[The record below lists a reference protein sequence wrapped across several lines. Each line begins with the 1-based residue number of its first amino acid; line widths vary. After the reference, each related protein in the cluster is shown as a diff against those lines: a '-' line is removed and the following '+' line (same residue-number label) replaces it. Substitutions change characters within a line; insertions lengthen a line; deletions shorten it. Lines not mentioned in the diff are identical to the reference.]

1 MRRFFYN
8 QPNLLQVGSTVP
20 LTEEIFHHWC
30 KVLRASMGEQALF
43 FDGQGGEYT
52 VTLTDITKKQA
63 LVTIND
69 FNPIN
74 RDLPF
79 TVNIALVM
87 SRGERMDYAIQK
99 ATELGVSSIQL
110 LTSQHGEVRLKA
122 DQADKKLAHWQQVAV
137 SACEQCGLNIVPNLL
152 APKAFS
158 DWIDEPAGVPISNT
172 VTKLILAVPPDDS
185 GVVTSCNQIEGSD
198 IEHSD
203 IEHNDIEPIA
213 PYTPYPNPL
222 PHITNQFR
230 QCSLAQFWLL
240 IGAEGGFSAQE
251 ITQAIERGF
260 IPWQIGERVLRTET
274 APVVALSSLLTLHQ
288 TLTLAKE

>member
-1 MRRFFYN
+1 MRRFFYT
-8 QPNLLQVGSTVP
+8 QPNSLQVGSTLP
-20 LTEEIFHHWC
+20 LTEDIFHHWC

-43 FDGQGGEYT
+43 FDGQGGEYS
-52 VTLTDITKKQA
+52 VTLTNITKKQA

-69 FNPIN
+69 FNSIN

-152 APKAFS
+152 APKAVS
-158 DWIDEPAGVPISNT
+158 DWIDEPAGVPTSSN

-185 GVVTSCNQIEGSD
+185 GVVTPCNQIEGDD
-198 IEHSD
+198 IG
-203 IEHNDIEPIA
+203 HNDIEPIT
-213 PYTPYPNPL
+213 PYTPYSNPL

-240 IGAEGGFSAQE
+240 IGAEGGFAEQE

-260 IPWQIGERVLRTET
+260 MPWQIGERVLRTET

-288 TLTLAKE
+288 TLTLAQE

>member
-1 MRRFFYN
+1 MRRFFYT
-8 QPNLLQVGSTVP
+8 QPNSLQVGSTLP
-20 LTEEIFHHWC
+20 LTEDIFHHWC

-43 FDGQGGEYT
+43 FAGQGGEYT

-74 RDLPF
+74 RALPF

-152 APKAFS
+152 APKAVS
-158 DWIDEPAGVPISNT
+158 DWIDEPAGVPTSSN

-185 GVVTSCNQIEGSD
+185 GVVTPCNQIEGND
-198 IEHSD
+198 IEH
-203 IEHNDIEPIA
+203 HDIEPIT
-213 PYTPYPNPL
+213 PYTPYSNPL

-240 IGAEGGFSAQE
+240 IGAEGGFAEQE

-260 IPWQIGERVLRTET
+260 MPWQIGERVLRTET

-288 TLTLAKE
+288 TLTLAQE

>member
-8 QPNLLQVGSTVP
+8 QPNSLKVGSTVP

-69 FNPIN
+69 FNSIN
-74 RDLPF
+74 RALPF

-122 DQADKKLAHWQQVAV
+122 DQTDKKLAHWQQVAV

-158 DWIDEPAGVPISNT
+158 DWIDEPAGVPTSSN

-185 GVVTSCNQIEGSD
+185 GVVPPCNQIEGN
-198 IEHSD
+198 D
-203 IEHNDIEPIA
+203 IEHNDIEPIT
-213 PYTPYPNPL
+213 PYTNPL

-230 QCSLAQFWLL
+230 QCTLAQFWLL

-260 IPWQIGERVLRTET
+260 MPWQIGERVLRTET

-288 TLTLAKE
+288 TLTLAQE

>member
-20 LTEEIFHHWC
+20 LTEDIFHHWC
-30 KVLRASMGEQALF
+30 KVLRASIGEQSLF

-185 GVVTSCNQIEGSD
+185 GVVTSCNQIEGKD
-198 IEHSD
+198 IEHK
-203 IEHNDIEPIA
+203 DIEPIT
-213 PYTPYPNPL
+213 PCTPYPNPL

-240 IGAEGGFSAQE
+240 IGAEGGFSEQE

-260 IPWQIGERVLRTET
+260 MPWQIGERVLRTET

-288 TLTLAKE
+288 TLTLAQE

>member
-8 QPNLLQVGSTVP
+8 QPNSLQVGSTLP
-20 LTEEIFHHWC
+20 LTEDIFHHWC
-30 KVLRASMGEQALF
+30 KVLRASVGEQALF

-63 LVTIND
+63 LVSIND

-79 TVNIALVM
+79 IVNIALVM

-122 DQADKKLAHWQQVAV
+122 DQTDKKLAHWQQIAV

-158 DWIDEPAGVPISNT
+158 DWIGEPAGVPTSSN

-185 GVVTSCNQIEGSD
+185 GVVTPCNQIEGND
-198 IEHSD
+198 IEHK
-203 IEHNDIEPIA
+203 DIEPS
-213 PYTPYPNPL
+213 TPYIPYANPL

-230 QCSLAQFWLL
+230 QCTLAQFWLL

-260 IPWQIGERVLRTET
+260 MPWQIGERVLRTET

-288 TLTLAKE
+288 TLSVAQE

>member
-8 QPNLLQVGSTVP
+8 QPNLLQVGSTLP
-20 LTEEIFHHWC
+20 LTEAIFHHWC
-30 KVLRASMGEQALF
+30 KVLRASVGEQALF

-52 VTLTDITKKQA
+52 VTLTDVTKKQA

-79 TVNIALVM
+79 IVNIALVM

-122 DQADKKLAHWQQVAV
+122 DQTDKKLAHWQQVAV

-158 DWIDEPAGVPISNT
+158 DWIGEPAGVPTSSN
-172 VTKLILAVPPDDS
+172 VTKLILAVPSNDS
-185 GVVTSCNQIEGSD
+185 GVATPCNQIQAD
-198 IEHSD
+198 D
-203 IEHNDIEPIA
+203 IEHNDIEPST
-213 PYTPYPNPL
+213 PYTNPL

-230 QCSLAQFWLL
+230 QCTLAQFWLL

-251 ITQAIERGF
+251 ITQAIERDF
-260 IPWQIGERVLRTET
+260 MPWQIGERVLRTET

-288 TLTLAKE
+288 TLTLAQE

>member
-8 QPNLLQVGSTVP
+8 QPNSLQVGSTAP
-20 LTEEIFHHWC
+20 LTEDIFHHWC
-30 KVLRASMGEQALF
+30 KVLRASMGEQAVF

-74 RDLPF
+74 RALPF
-79 TVNIALVM
+79 TVSIALVM

-122 DQADKKLAHWQQVAV
+122 DQAAKKLAHWQQVAV
-137 SACEQCGLNIVPNLL
+137 SACEQCGLNIVPTLL

-158 DWIDEPAGVPISNT
+158 DWIDEPAGVPISSN

-185 GVVTSCNQIEGSD
+185 GVVTPCHD
-198 IEHSD
+198 IER
-203 IEHNDIEPIA
+203 NKIEPIT
-213 PYTPYPNPL
+213 PYAPYPNPL

-240 IGAEGGFSAQE
+240 IGAEGGFSEQE

-260 IPWQIGERVLRTET
+260 MPWQIGERVLRTET
-274 APVVALSSLLTLHQ
+274 APVVALSSLLTLYQ
-288 TLTLAKE
+288 TLTVAQE

>member
-8 QPNLLQVGSTVP
+8 QPNSLKVGSTVP

-30 KVLRASMGEQALF
+30 KVLRASIGEQSLF

-52 VTLTDITKKQA
+52 VTLTDVTKKQA

-74 RDLPF
+74 RALPF

-110 LTSQHGEVRLKA
+110 LTSQHGEVRLKV
-122 DQADKKLAHWQQVAV
+122 DQTDKKLAHWQQVAV
-137 SACEQCGLNIVPNLL
+137 SACEQCGLNIVPTLL
-152 APKAFS
+152 APKSFS
-158 DWIDEPAGVPISNT
+158 DWIGELAGMPTSTN
-172 VTKLILAVPPDDS
+172 VTKLILAVPPDD
-185 GVVTSCNQIEGSD
+185 IERSD
-198 IEHSD
+198 V
-203 IEHNDIEPIA
+203 EHNDIEPIT

-222 PHITNQFR
+222 PQITNQFR

-240 IGAEGGFSAQE
+240 IGAEGGFSEQE

-260 IPWQIGERVLRTET
+260 MPWQIGERVLRTET

-288 TLTLAKE
+288 TLTLAQE

>member
-1 MRRFFYN
+1 
-8 QPNLLQVGSTVP
+8 
-20 LTEEIFHHWC
+20 
-30 KVLRASMGEQALF
+30 MGEQALF

-74 RDLPF
+74 RALPF

-99 ATELGVSSIQL
+99 STELGVSSIQL

-122 DQADKKLAHWQQVAV
+122 DQTDKKLAHWQQIAV
-137 SACEQCGLNIVPNLL
+137 SACEQCGLNIVPTLL

-158 DWIDEPAGVPISNT
+158 DWIDEPAGVPTSAD

-185 GVVTSCNQIEGSD
+185 GVVPPCNQIEGN
-198 IEHSD
+198 D
-203 IEHNDIEPIA
+203 IEHNDIEPIT

-230 QCSLAQFWLL
+230 QCTLAQFWLL
-240 IGAEGGFSAQE
+240 IGAEGGFSEQE
-251 ITQAIERGF
+251 ITQAIERDF
-260 IPWQIGERVLRTET
+260 MPWQIGERVLRTET

-288 TLTLAKE
+288 TLTLAQE

>member
-30 KVLRASMGEQALF
+30 KVLRASMGEQSLF

-52 VTLTDITKKQA
+52 VTLTNVTKKQA

-122 DQADKKLAHWQQVAV
+122 DQAAKKLAHWQQVAV

-158 DWIDEPAGVPISNT
+158 DWIDEPAGVPTSAN

-185 GVVTSCNQIEGSD
+185 GLVTPCNQIEGND
-198 IEHSD
+198 IQQ
-203 IEHNDIEPIA
+203 NGIEPIT

-240 IGAEGGFSAQE
+240 IGAEGGFSEQE

-260 IPWQIGERVLRTET
+260 MPWQIGERVLRTET

-288 TLTLAKE
+288 TLTVAQE

>member
-1 MRRFFYN
+1 
-8 QPNLLQVGSTVP
+8 
-20 LTEEIFHHWC
+20 
-30 KVLRASMGEQALF
+30 MGEQALF

-52 VTLTDITKKQA
+52 VTLTDVTKKQA

-74 RDLPF
+74 RALPF

-137 SACEQCGLNIVPNLL
+137 SACEQCGLNIVPTLL
-152 APKAFS
+152 APKSFS
-158 DWIDEPAGVPISNT
+158 DWIGELAGMPTSTN
-172 VTKLILAVPPDDS
+172 VTKLILAVPPDD
-185 GVVTSCNQIEGSD
+185 IERSD
-198 IEHSD
+198 V
-203 IEHNDIEPIA
+203 EHNDIEPIT

-222 PHITNQFR
+222 PQITNQFR

-240 IGAEGGFSAQE
+240 IGAEGGFSEQE

-260 IPWQIGERVLRTET
+260 MPWQIGERVLRTET

-288 TLTLAKE
+288 TLTVAQE

>member
-8 QPNLLQVGSTVP
+8 QPNSLKVGSTVP

-30 KVLRASMGEQALF
+30 KVLRASMGEQSLF

-52 VTLTDITKKQA
+52 VTLTNVTKKQA

-122 DQADKKLAHWQQVAV
+122 DQAAKKLAHWQQVAV

-158 DWIDEPAGVPISNT
+158 DWIDEPAGVPTSAN

-185 GVVTSCNQIEGSD
+185 GLVTPCNQIEGND
-198 IEHSD
+198 IQQ
-203 IEHNDIEPIA
+203 NGIEPIT

-260 IPWQIGERVLRTET
+260 MPWQIGERVLRTET

-288 TLTLAKE
+288 TLTVAQE

>member
-30 KVLRASMGEQALF
+30 KVLRASMGEQSLF

-52 VTLTDITKKQA
+52 VTLTNVTKKQA

-122 DQADKKLAHWQQVAV
+122 DQAAKKLAHWQQVAV

-158 DWIDEPAGVPISNT
+158 DWIDEPAGVHTSAN

-185 GVVTSCNQIEGSD
+185 DLVTPCNQIEGND
-198 IEHSD
+198 IQQ
-203 IEHNDIEPIA
+203 NGIEPIT

-240 IGAEGGFSAQE
+240 IGAEGGFSEQE

-260 IPWQIGERVLRTET
+260 MPWQIGERVLRTET

-288 TLTLAKE
+288 TLTVAQE

>member
-8 QPNLLQVGSTVP
+8 QPNSLQVGSTVP

-30 KVLRASMGEQALF
+30 KVLRASIGEQALF

-52 VTLTDITKKQA
+52 VTLMDITKKQA

-99 ATELGVSSIQL
+99 ATELGVSSVQL

-158 DWIDEPAGVPISNT
+158 NWIDELAGVPISNN

-185 GVVTSCNQIEGSD
+185 GVVTPCNQIEGSD
-198 IEHSD
+198 IEH
-203 IEHNDIEPIA
+203 NYIEPIT
-213 PYTPYPNPL
+213 PYTNPL
-222 PHITNQFR
+222 PQITNQFR
-230 QCSLAQFWLL
+230 QCSLVQFWLL

-260 IPWQIGERVLRTET
+260 MPWQIGERVLRTET
-274 APVVALSSLLTLHQ
+274 APVVALSSLLTLYQ
-288 TLTLAKE
+288 TLTLAQE

>member
-8 QPNLLQVGSTVP
+8 QPNSLQVGSTVP

-52 VTLTDITKKQA
+52 VTLTNVTKKQA

-74 RDLPF
+74 RALPF

-122 DQADKKLAHWQQVAV
+122 DQAAKKLAHWQQVAV

-158 DWIDEPAGVPISNT
+158 DWIDEPAGVHTSAN

-185 GVVTSCNQIEGSD
+185 GLVTPCNQIEGND
-198 IEHSD
+198 IQQ
-203 IEHNDIEPIA
+203 NGIEPIT

-260 IPWQIGERVLRTET
+260 MPWQIGERVLRTET

-288 TLTLAKE
+288 TLTVAQE

>member
-1 MRRFFYN
+1 MRRFFYT
-8 QPNLLQVGSTVP
+8 QPNSLQVGSTLP
-20 LTEEIFHHWC
+20 LTEDIFHHWC

-74 RDLPF
+74 RALPF

-99 ATELGVSSIQL
+99 STELGVSSIQL

-122 DQADKKLAHWQQVAV
+122 DQAAKKLAHWQQVAV

-158 DWIDEPAGVPISNT
+158 DWIDEPAGVHTSAN

-185 GVVTSCNQIEGSD
+185 GLVTPCNQIEGND
-198 IEHSD
+198 IQQ
-203 IEHNDIEPIA
+203 NGIEPIT

-240 IGAEGGFSAQE
+240 IGAEGGFSEQE

-260 IPWQIGERVLRTET
+260 MPWQIGERVLRTET

-288 TLTLAKE
+288 TLTVAQE

>member
-8 QPNLLQVGSTVP
+8 QPNSLKVGSTVP

-30 KVLRASMGEQALF
+30 KVLRASMGEQSLF

-52 VTLTDITKKQA
+52 VTLTNVTKKQA

-79 TVNIALVM
+79 TVNIALIM

-152 APKAFS
+152 APKAVS
-158 DWIDEPAGVPISNT
+158 DWIDEPAGVPTSSN

-185 GVVTSCNQIEGSD
+185 GVVTPCNQIEGDD
-198 IEHSD
+198 IG
-203 IEHNDIEPIA
+203 HNDIEPIT
-213 PYTPYPNPL
+213 PYTPYSNPL

-240 IGAEGGFSAQE
+240 IGAEGGFAEQE

-260 IPWQIGERVLRTET
+260 MPWQIGERVLRTET

-288 TLTLAKE
+288 TLTLAQE

>member
-30 KVLRASMGEQALF
+30 KVLRASMGEQSLF

-52 VTLTDITKKQA
+52 VTLTNVTKKQA

-122 DQADKKLAHWQQVAV
+122 DQAAKKLAHWQQVAV

-158 DWIDEPAGVPISNT
+158 DWIDEPAGVHTSAN

-185 GVVTSCNQIEGSD
+185 GLVTPCNQIEGND
-198 IEHSD
+198 IQQ
-203 IEHNDIEPIA
+203 NGIEPIT

-260 IPWQIGERVLRTET
+260 MPWQIGERVLRTET

-288 TLTLAKE
+288 TLTLAQE

>member
-20 LTEEIFHHWC
+20 LTEDIFHHWC

-52 VTLTDITKKQA
+52 VTLTDVTKKQA

-74 RDLPF
+74 RALPF
-79 TVNIALVM
+79 IVNIALVM

-122 DQADKKLAHWQQVAV
+122 DQADKKLAHWQQIAV
-137 SACEQCGLNIVPNLL
+137 SACEQCGLNIVPTLL
-152 APKAFS
+152 TPKAFS
-158 DWIDEPAGVPISNT
+158 DWIDELAGVPTSSN
-172 VTKLILAVPPDDS
+172 VTKLILAVPSNDS
-185 GVVTSCNQIEGSD
+185 GVATPCHD
-198 IEHSD
+198 IER
-203 IEHNDIEPIA
+203 NKIEPS
-213 PYTPYPNPL
+213 TPYIPYANPL

-230 QCSLAQFWLL
+230 QCTLAQFWLL
-240 IGAEGGFSAQE
+240 IGAEGGFSEQE

-260 IPWQIGERVLRTET
+260 MPWQIGERVLRTET

-288 TLTLAKE
+288 TLTLAQE

>member
-30 KVLRASMGEQALF
+30 KVLRASIGEQALF

-52 VTLTDITKKQA
+52 VTLTDVTKKQA

-74 RDLPF
+74 RALPF

-158 DWIDEPAGVPISNT
+158 DWIDEPAGVHTSAN

-185 GVVTSCNQIEGSD
+185 GLVTPCNQIEGND
-198 IEHSD
+198 IQQ
-203 IEHNDIEPIA
+203 NGIEPIT

-240 IGAEGGFSAQE
+240 IGAEGGFSEQE

-260 IPWQIGERVLRTET
+260 MPWQIGERVLRTET

-288 TLTLAKE
+288 TLTLAQE

>member
-20 LTEEIFHHWC
+20 LTEDIFHHWC
-30 KVLRASMGEQALF
+30 KVLRASIGEQSLF

-122 DQADKKLAHWQQVAV
+122 DQAAKKLAHWQQVAV

-158 DWIDEPAGVPISNT
+158 DWIDEPTDTN

-185 GVVTSCNQIEGSD
+185 GVATPCNQIEGN
-198 IEHSD
+198 D
-203 IEHNDIEPIA
+203 IEHNDIEPIT
-213 PYTPYPNPL
+213 PYTNPL

-260 IPWQIGERVLRTET
+260 MPWQIGERVLRTET

-288 TLTLAKE
+288 TLTLAQE

>member
-20 LTEEIFHHWC
+20 LTEDIFHHWC
-30 KVLRASMGEQALF
+30 KVLRASVDEQALF

-74 RDLPF
+74 RALPF
-79 TVNIALVM
+79 IVNIALVM

-122 DQADKKLAHWQQVAV
+122 DQADKKLAHWQQVAI

-158 DWIDEPAGVPISNT
+158 DWIDEPAGVPISNN
-172 VTKLILAVPPDDS
+172 VTKLILAVPSEDR
-185 GVVTSCNQIEGSD
+185 GVVPPCHD
-198 IEHSD
+198 IERRD
-203 IEHNDIEPIA
+203 IERNEIEPIT

-222 PHITNQFR
+222 PYITNQFK

-240 IGAEGGFSAQE
+240 IGAEGGFSEQE
-251 ITQAIERGF
+251 ITQAIERDF
-260 IPWQIGERVLRTET
+260 MPWQIGERVLRTET

-288 TLTLAKE
+288 TLTLAQE

>member
-30 KVLRASMGEQALF
+30 KVLRASMDEQALF

-74 RDLPF
+74 RALPF

-122 DQADKKLAHWQQVAV
+122 DQADKKLAHWQQVAI

-158 DWIDEPAGVPISNT
+158 DWIDEPAGVPISSN
-172 VTKLILAVPPDDS
+172 VTKLILAVPPEDS
-185 GVVTSCNQIEGSD
+185 GVVPPCNQIEG
-198 IEHSD
+198 
-203 IEHNDIEPIA
+203 NDIEPST
-213 PYTPYPNPL
+213 PYTNPL

-230 QCSLAQFWLL
+230 QCTLTQFWLL
-240 IGAEGGFSAQE
+240 IGAEGGFSEQE

>member
-1 MRRFFYN
+1 MRRFFYT
-8 QPNLLQVGSTVP
+8 QPNSLQVGSTLP
-20 LTEEIFHHWC
+20 LTEDIFHHWC

-74 RDLPF
+74 RALPF

-152 APKAFS
+152 APKAVS
-158 DWIDEPAGVPISNT
+158 DWIDEPAGVPTSSN

-185 GVVTSCNQIEGSD
+185 GVVTPCNQIEGDD
-198 IEHSD
+198 IG
-203 IEHNDIEPIA
+203 HNDIEPIT
-213 PYTPYPNPL
+213 PYTPYSNPL

-240 IGAEGGFSAQE
+240 IGAEGGFAEQE

-260 IPWQIGERVLRTET
+260 MPWQIGERVLRTET

-288 TLTLAKE
+288 TLTLAQE

>member
-122 DQADKKLAHWQQVAV
+122 DQAAKKLAHWQQIAV

-158 DWIDEPAGVPISNT
+158 DWIDEPAGVPTSSN

-185 GVVTSCNQIEGSD
+185 GVVTPCHGIQSRD
-198 IEHSD
+198 IEH
-203 IEHNDIEPIA
+203 HDIEPIT
-213 PYTPYPNPL
+213 PYTNPL
-222 PHITNQFR
+222 PQITNQFR
-230 QCSLAQFWLL
+230 QCTLAQFWLL
-240 IGAEGGFSAQE
+240 IGAEGGFSEQE

-260 IPWQIGERVLRTET
+260 MPWQIGERVLRTET
-274 APVVALSSLLTLHQ
+274 APVVALSSLLTLYQ
-288 TLTLAKE
+288 TLTLAQE

>member
-8 QPNLLQVGSTVP
+8 QPNSLKVGSTVP

-30 KVLRASMGEQALF
+30 KVLRASMGEQSLF

-52 VTLTDITKKQA
+52 VTLTNVTKKQA

-79 TVNIALVM
+79 TVNIALIM

-122 DQADKKLAHWQQVAV
+122 DQAAKKLAHWQQVAV

-158 DWIDEPAGVPISNT
+158 DWIDEPAGVPTSAN

-185 GVVTSCNQIEGSD
+185 GLVTPCNQIEGND
-198 IEHSD
+198 IQQ
-203 IEHNDIEPIA
+203 NGIEPIT

-240 IGAEGGFSAQE
+240 IGAEGGFSEQE

-260 IPWQIGERVLRTET
+260 MPWQIGERVLRTET

-288 TLTLAKE
+288 TLTVAQE

>member
-8 QPNLLQVGSTVP
+8 QPNSLQVGSTVP

-30 KVLRASMGEQALF
+30 KVLRASMDEQALF

-74 RDLPF
+74 RALPF

-87 SRGERMDYAIQK
+87 SRGERMNYAIQK

>member
-20 LTEEIFHHWC
+20 LTEDIFHHWC

-52 VTLTDITKKQA
+52 VTLKDVTKKQA

-74 RDLPF
+74 RALPF

-122 DQADKKLAHWQQVAV
+122 DQADKKLAHWQQIAV

-152 APKAFS
+152 APKAVS
-158 DWIDEPAGVPISNT
+158 DWIDEPAGVPTSTN

-185 GVVTSCNQIEGSD
+185 GVVTPCNQIEGN
-198 IEHSD
+198 D

-288 TLTLAKE
+288 TLTLAQE

>member
-122 DQADKKLAHWQQVAV
+122 DQADKKLAHWQQVAI

-158 DWIDEPAGVPISNT
+158 DWIDEPAGVPISSN

-185 GVVTSCNQIEGSD
+185 GVVTPCNQIEG
-198 IEHSD
+198 
-203 IEHNDIEPIA
+203 NDIEPST
-213 PYTPYPNPL
+213 PYTNPL

-230 QCSLAQFWLL
+230 QCTLAQFWLL
-240 IGAEGGFSAQE
+240 IGAEGGFSEQE

-260 IPWQIGERVLRTET
+260 MPWQIGERVLRTET

-288 TLTLAKE
+288 TLTFAQE

>member
-30 KVLRASMGEQALF
+30 KVLRASMDEQALF

-74 RDLPF
+74 RALPF

-158 DWIDEPAGVPISNT
+158 DWIDEPAGVPTSSN

>member
-8 QPNLLQVGSTVP
+8 QPNSLQVGSTVP

-30 KVLRASMGEQALF
+30 KVLRASMDEQALF

-74 RDLPF
+74 RALPF
-79 TVNIALVM
+79 IVNIALVM

-158 DWIDEPAGVPISNT
+158 DWIDELAGVPTSSD
-172 VTKLILAVPPDDS
+172 VTKLILAVPSNDR
-185 GVVTSCNQIEGSD
+185 GVVTPCNQIEAD
-198 IEHSD
+198 D
-203 IEHNDIEPIA
+203 IEHNDIEHKDIEPS
-213 PYTPYPNPL
+213 TPYIPYANPL
-222 PHITNQFR
+222 PHITNQFK

-240 IGAEGGFSAQE
+240 IGAEGGFSEQE
-251 ITQAIERGF
+251 ITQAIEQDF
-260 IPWQIGERVLRTET
+260 LPWQIGERVLRTET

-288 TLTLAKE
+288 TLTLAQE

>member
-20 LTEEIFHHWC
+20 LTEDIFHHWC
-30 KVLRASMGEQALF
+30 KVLRASIGEQSLF

-52 VTLTDITKKQA
+52 VTLTDVTKKQA

-74 RDLPF
+74 RALPF

-122 DQADKKLAHWQQVAV
+122 DQADKKLAHWQQVSV

-158 DWIDEPAGVPISNT
+158 DWIDEPAGVPTSTN
-172 VTKLILAVPPDDS
+172 VTKLILAVPADDS
-185 GVVTSCNQIEGSD
+185 GVVIPCNQIEGN
-198 IEHSD
+198 D
-203 IEHNDIEPIA
+203 IEHNNIEPIT
-213 PYTPYPNPL
+213 PYTLYPNPL
-222 PHITNQFR
+222 HHITNQFR

-240 IGAEGGFSAQE
+240 IGAEGGFSEHE

-260 IPWQIGERVLRTET
+260 MPWQIGERVLRTET

-288 TLTLAKE
+288 TLTLAQE

>member
-8 QPNLLQVGSTVP
+8 QPNSLQVGSTVP

-122 DQADKKLAHWQQVAV
+122 DQAAKKLAHWQQVAV
-137 SACEQCGLNIVPNLL
+137 SACEQCGLNIVPTLL

-158 DWIDEPAGVPISNT
+158 DWIDELAGVPTSSD

-185 GVVTSCNQIEGSD
+185 GVVLPYDQIEGND
-198 IEHSD
+198 IEH
-203 IEHNDIEPIA
+203 HDIEPIT
-213 PYTPYPNPL
+213 PYTNPL
-222 PHITNQFR
+222 PQITNQFR

-260 IPWQIGERVLRTET
+260 MPWQIGERVLRTET
-274 APVVALSSLLTLHQ
+274 APVVALSSLLTLYQ
-288 TLTLAKE
+288 TLTLAQE

>member
-8 QPNLLQVGSTVP
+8 QPNFLQVGSTVP
-20 LTEEIFHHWC
+20 LTEDIFHHWC
-30 KVLRASMGEQALF
+30 KVLRASIGEQSLF

-74 RDLPF
+74 RALPF

-122 DQADKKLAHWQQVAV
+122 DQAAKKLSHWQQVAV

-152 APKAFS
+152 APKTFS
-158 DWIDEPAGVPISNT
+158 DWIDEPAGVPISNN

-185 GVVTSCNQIEGSD
+185 GVVTPCNQIEGN
-198 IEHSD
+198 D
-203 IEHNDIEPIA
+203 IEHNDIEPIT
-213 PYTPYPNPL
+213 PYTNPL

-260 IPWQIGERVLRTET
+260 LPWQIGERVLRTET

-288 TLTLAKE
+288 TLTLA

>member
-20 LTEEIFHHWC
+20 LTEDIFHHWC

-52 VTLTDITKKQA
+52 VTLKDVTKKQA

-74 RDLPF
+74 RALPF

-122 DQADKKLAHWQQVAV
+122 DQADKKLAHWQQIAV

-152 APKAFS
+152 APKAVS
-158 DWIDEPAGVPISNT
+158 DWIDEPAGVPTSTN

-185 GVVTSCNQIEGSD
+185 GVVPPCNQIEGSD

>member
-30 KVLRASMGEQALF
+30 KVLRASVDEQALF

-152 APKAFS
+152 APKAVS
-158 DWIDEPAGVPISNT
+158 DWIDEPAGVHTSAN

-185 GVVTSCNQIEGSD
+185 GLVTPCNQIEGND
-198 IEHSD
+198 IQQ
-203 IEHNDIEPIA
+203 NGIEPIT

-251 ITQAIERGF
+251 ITQAIERDF
-260 IPWQIGERVLRTET
+260 MPWQIGERVLRTET

-288 TLTLAKE
+288 TLTLAQE

>member
-8 QPNLLQVGSTVP
+8 QPNSLQVGSTVP
-20 LTEEIFHHWC
+20 LTEDIFHHWC
-30 KVLRASMGEQALF
+30 KVLRASVGEQALF

-52 VTLTDITKKQA
+52 VNLTDITKKQA

-122 DQADKKLAHWQQVAV
+122 DQADKKLAHWQQVAI

-158 DWIDEPAGVPISNT
+158 DWINEPAGVPISSN

-185 GVVTSCNQIEGSD
+185 GVATPCNQIEGND
-198 IEHSD
+198 IEHND
-203 IEHNDIEPIA
+203 IEHNDIEPITQ
-213 PYTPYPNPL
+213 YTSYTNPL

-230 QCSLAQFWLL
+230 QYSLAQFWLL
-240 IGAEGGFSAQE
+240 IGAEGGFSEQE

-260 IPWQIGERVLRTET
+260 LPWQIGERVLRTET

-288 TLTLAKE
+288 TLTLAQE

>member
-20 LTEEIFHHWC
+20 LTEDIFHHWC
-30 KVLRASMGEQALF
+30 KVLRASVDEQALF

-74 RDLPF
+74 RALPF

-122 DQADKKLAHWQQVAV
+122 DQADKKLAHWQQIAV

-158 DWIDEPAGVPISNT
+158 DWIDEPAGVPTSAD

-185 GVVTSCNQIEGSD
+185 GVVPPCNQIEGN
-198 IEHSD
+198 D
-203 IEHNDIEPIA
+203 IEHNDIEPIT
-213 PYTPYPNPL
+213 PYTNPL

-230 QCSLAQFWLL
+230 QCTLAQFWLL

-251 ITQAIERGF
+251 ITQAIERDF
-260 IPWQIGERVLRTET
+260 MPWQIGERVLRTET

-288 TLTLAKE
+288 TLTLAQE

>member
-20 LTEEIFHHWC
+20 LTEDIFHHWC
-30 KVLRASMGEQALF
+30 KVLRASIGEQSLF

-52 VTLTDITKKQA
+52 VTLTDVTKKQA

-137 SACEQCGLNIVPNLL
+137 SACEQCGLNIVPTLL
-152 APKAFS
+152 SPKAFS
-158 DWIDEPAGVPISNT
+158 DWIDEPAGVPTSAN

-185 GVVTSCNQIEGSD
+185 GLVTPCNQIEGND
-198 IEHSD
+198 IQQ
-203 IEHNDIEPIA
+203 NGIEPIT

-222 PHITNQFR
+222 PHITNQFK

-240 IGAEGGFSAQE
+240 IGAEGGFSEQE

-260 IPWQIGERVLRTET
+260 MPWQIGERVLRTET

-288 TLTLAKE
+288 TLTVAQE

>member
-8 QPNLLQVGSTVP
+8 QPNSLQVGSTVP

-30 KVLRASMGEQALF
+30 KVLRASMDEQALF

-74 RDLPF
+74 RALPF

-158 DWIDEPAGVPISNT
+158 DWIDEPAGVPTSSN